1 MSSSVLTGLFT
12 APHGVP
18 GFEKLL
24 GCALVERLVH
34 VRPFDNL
41 RCVTAAP
48 VLLCLSTLIASLNP
62 TQVVRITGSC
72 PTIQEQ
78 ERPKPPSAAFSCPVP
93 EFLLLPYASVNSGT
107 SRRRPWK
114 DNPPTT
120 ERARTEG
127 LAQTCRTISQCRT
140 GHRGLKSMKKELGGS
155 ELPIGGVPH
164 CVLDCGQGVCT
175 QKHVNKLVSRMS
187 ERWMRC
193 PSHSDDVIQQ
203 GSLDG

>member
-1 MSSSVLTGLFT
+1 MTGLFT
-12 APHGVP
+12 ASHGVP

-48 VLLCLSTLIASLNP
+48 VLLCLSMLIVSLNP

-78 ERPKPPSAAFSCPVP
+78 ERPKPPSAAFSCPGP

-107 SRRRPWK
+107 SRRRHGRITHQPQ
-114 DNPPTT
+114 NAP
-120 ERARTEG
+120 ARRVWPRP
-127 LAQTCRTISQCRT
+127 A
-140 GHRGLKSMKKELGGS
+140 
-155 ELPIGGVPH
+155 
-164 CVLDCGQGVCT
+164 VLSPNVARDIEV
-175 QKHVNKLVSRMS
+175 
-187 ERWMRC
+187 
-193 PSHSDDVIQQ
+193 
-203 GSLDG
+203 